1 MKKPQNSFREARQ
14 RASLT
19 QEKAAERLDF
29 SLWSLQAYESG
40 DTIPPFDRAIQ
51 MAQVYQ
57 CSLYE
62 LAQLPWPKEK
72 TMYLYE
78 PVRIRGIHPQGPI
91 LYGLAVR
98 EIRSGGMS
106 SFTVVPNISADQELV
121 RRLAER
127 CTREQILPERLPEVL
142 CAAFPAGG
150 AFCGIT
156 GGRRSPPWPRRSSAA
171 GGRPPRSCG
180 SRCRR
185 WVTCPGAGRTGPW
198 GR

>member
-1 MKKPQNSFREARQ
+1 MKKPQNLFREARQ

-29 SLWSLQAYESG
+29 SLRSLQAYESG

-78 PVRIRGIHPQGPI
+78 PVRIRGIYPQGPI

-142 CAAFPAGG
+142 CATFPELKQ
-150 AFCGIT
+150 
-156 GGRRSPPWPRRSSAA
+156 PP
-171 GGRPPRSCG
+171 
-180 SRCRR
+180 
-185 WVTCPGAGRTGPW
+185 
-198 GR
+198 

>member
-29 SLWSLQAYESG
+29 SLRSLQAYESG

-142 CAAFPAGG
+142 CATFPELKQ
-150 AFCGIT
+150 
-156 GGRRSPPWPRRSSAA
+156 PP
-171 GGRPPRSCG
+171 
-180 SRCRR
+180 
-185 WVTCPGAGRTGPW
+185 
-198 GR
+198 